1 MAEYKTMYDLI
12 IEAHV
17 RAHRWRVFRHVVF
30 TLCAVLGT
38 LALTWIAI
46 KK

>member
-1 MAEYKTMYDLI
+1 MPEYKSIYDLI

-30 TLCAVLGT
+30 TLCTVLGA
-38 LALTWIAI
+38 LALTWMAVE
-46 KK
+46 K